1 MIDST
6 VFELTRHA
14 WVVWA
19 SVMGIWT
26 LIQVLLSLP
35 RPSQ

>member
-19 SVMGIWT
+19 SLMALWT
-26 LIQVLLSLP
+26 SVQVLFSLARP
-35 RPSQ
+35 RQ